1 GRREQTLPFDFRAA
15 CDDYHFIVI
24 FVSPNFDHQCSI
36 DNTEA
41 AGILRFHLVQPL
53 PLALD
58 NGRMNQ
64 RVQLRTSLRIAE
76 DDLSENLAANPSIGG
91 KDAIAKSLN
100 HGFIYGLARLKQFV
114 RDPVGI
120 DEGASTLEEHYDHR
134 TLSRADTARELHPQ

>member
-1 GRREQTLPFDFRAA
+1 
-15 CDDYHFIVI
+15 
-24 FVSPNFDHQCSI
+24 
-36 DNTEA
+36 
-41 AGILRFHLVQPL
+41 
-53 PLALD
+53 
-58 NGRMNQ
+58 MNQ

-120 DEGASTLEEHYDHR
+120 DEVASKLDEHYAHR
-134 TLSRADTARELHPQ
+134 ALARGDAAREPDPEHQMARRMRAALSVFFMSIAIVIGPTPPGTGVIMDATSLTPRSSTSPAQT